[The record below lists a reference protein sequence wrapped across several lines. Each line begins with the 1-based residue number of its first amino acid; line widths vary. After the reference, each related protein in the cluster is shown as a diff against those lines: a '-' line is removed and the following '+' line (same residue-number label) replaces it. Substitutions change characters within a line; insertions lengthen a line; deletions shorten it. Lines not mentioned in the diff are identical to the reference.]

1 MPDIKQT
8 IEFNVQG
15 TSELHEAAESINTI
29 AQALDNIK
37 GKVVGADIGKGLD
50 GAGRGGREAGEG
62 FDRAGKAAEEA
73 KSRISNMRYALY
85 DVAAVMQNISK
96 TAFGAFSTVVKESM
110 EYESAFAQV
119 KRTNDIAEREVIILD
134 PMLATGGSVI
144 ATIDLLK
151 NAGCTSIK
159 VLVLVAAPEGIAA
172 LEKAHPDVELY
183 TASIDQGLN
192 EHGYIIPGLGDAG
205 DKIFGTK

>member
-62 FDRAGKAAEEA
+62 FDRAGRAAEEA

-85 DVAAVMQNISK
+85 DVAAVMQNIS
-96 TAFGAFSTVVKESM
+96 
-110 EYESAFAQV
+110 
-119 KRTNDIAEREVIILD
+119 
-134 PMLATGGSVI
+134 
-144 ATIDLLK
+144 
-151 NAGCTSIK
+151 
-159 VLVLVAAPEGIAA
+159 
-172 LEKAHPDVELY
+172 
-183 TASIDQGLN
+183 
-192 EHGYIIPGLGDAG
+192 
-205 DKIFGTK
+205 